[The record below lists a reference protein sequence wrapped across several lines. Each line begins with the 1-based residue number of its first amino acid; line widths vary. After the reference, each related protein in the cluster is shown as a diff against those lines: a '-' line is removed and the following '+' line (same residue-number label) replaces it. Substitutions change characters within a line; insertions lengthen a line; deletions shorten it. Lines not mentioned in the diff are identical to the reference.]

1 MSKVLCLLGG
11 LILAVAS
18 IWAIVHWW
26 SWAFAP
32 FLLACVTL
40 LVLMT
45 GVVLFA
51 WGISSIMEASRE
63 KRNKKPKA
71 NPSQPGRHQSNH
83 VALPPCDGSTAPH
96 VVNRFGLFRFL
107 GKRNPNAFA
116 EGN

>member
-32 FLLACVTL
+32 FLLACFTL

-63 KRNKKPKA
+63 KKQEA
-71 NPSQPGRHQSNH
+71 QSQSQSTG
-83 VALPPCDGSTAPH
+83 AAST
-96 VVNRFGLFRFL
+96 
-107 GKRNPNAFA
+107 
-116 EGN
+116 